1 MLENFST
8 TLGSWYIRKQYIDF
22 RTLLMAQTVN
32 NPPAM
37 WEAWVRSLGW
47 EDPLEKGMA
56 THSSILSWR
65 IQWTEEPGRLQSI
78 ASLRVR
84 HNRVLLTLQIQVLV
98 AQSCLTLCSPMDCS
112 PQGSSAYGIFQ
123 ARILEWVVISFSR
136 GSSRSRDWS
145 WVSCT
150 AGRFLTDWATRKALH
165 IQIPYKL
172 KEFRVL
178 RFSKPGIK
186 YRTGIMCNHICKFW
200 LHDGQFLCFIF
211 AKNKTLKLSG

>member
-1 MLENFST
+1 
-8 TLGSWYIRKQYIDF
+8 
-22 RTLLMAQTVN
+22 MAQTVN

-37 WEAWVRSLGW
+37 WEAWVRSLGR
-47 EDPLEKGMA
+47 EDPLEKEMA

-84 HNRVLLTLQIQVLV
+84 HDRVLLTLQIQVLV

-136 GSSRSRDWS
+136 GSSQPRDRTQAS
-145 WVSCT
+145 HI
-150 AGRFLTDWATRKALH
+150 AGGLFT
-165 IQIPYKL
+165 
-172 KEFRVL
+172 V
-178 RFSKPGIK
+178 
-186 YRTGIMCNHICKFW
+186 
-200 LHDGQFLCFIF
+200 
-211 AKNKTLKLSG
+211 